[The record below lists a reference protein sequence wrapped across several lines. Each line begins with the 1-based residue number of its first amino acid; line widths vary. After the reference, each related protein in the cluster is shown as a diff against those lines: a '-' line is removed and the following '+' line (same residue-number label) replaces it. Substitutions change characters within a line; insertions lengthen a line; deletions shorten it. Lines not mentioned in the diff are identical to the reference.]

1 MYKKEIFLLE
11 SVSTGKTHLVK
22 YLNEKELKE
31 MKIYRTE
38 YKQLQRQKPSK
49 NIGKYTQLKLKKD
62 IKKSEKEIVQ
72 QSGEGD
78 KFLTKM

>member
-1 MYKKEIFLLE
+1 MDKVLNNNRIIDKYISPINMCCMYKKEIFLLE

-38 YKQLQRQKPSK
+38 YK
-49 NIGKYTQLKLKKD
+49 
-62 IKKSEKEIVQ
+62 
-72 QSGEGD
+72 
-78 KFLTKM
+78 